1 MPQIS
6 IHQERSNKAIIRLTY
21 RWLAEDILYVVDLID
36 ELERLV
42 VLAGG
47 VDGVGVGEAWSGRGL
62 LHVLR
67 GFILCVSVNI
77 FPGQKIGTLTCVVRS
92 DVKKSGSIG

>member
-6 IHQERSNKAIIRLTY
+6 IHQERSKKAIIRLTY

-47 VDGVGVGEAWSGRGL
+47 VDGVGVGEAGSGRGL

-77 FPGQKIGTLTCVVRS
+77 FPGQKIGISTCVVRG